1 MLFLAG
7 GGGGTEVRAGV
18 GGGPEEL
25 REPAKGGGT
34 PNLDE
39 GSSAGVFVGTRGGGG
54 GATEDEALDLAGGW
68 GTLAYFPASAMGGGA
83 RNMGRG
89 GEGAR
94 GGEGEG
100 DGGLA
105 GAAPLLG
112 CGGAGGGPRLELV
125 PLPPVV

>member
-1 MLFLAG
+1 M
-7 GGGGTEVRAGV
+7 
-18 GGGPEEL
+18 
-25 REPAKGGGT
+25 REPEKGGGT

-39 GSSAGVFVGTRGGGG
+39 EASSAGVLVGTRGGGG
-54 GATEDEALDLAGGW
+54 GATEDEALDLAGGA
-68 GTLAYFPASAMGGGA
+68 GTLAYFPASAIGGGA

-94 GGEGEG
+94 GGDGDG
-100 DGGLA
+100 DGGLT

-112 CGGAGGGPRLELV
+112 CGGAGGGPRLELL

>member
-39 GSSAGVFVGTRGGGG
+39 GSSVFVGTRGGGG
-54 GATEDEALDLAGGW
+54 GATEDEALDLAGG
-68 GTLAYFPASAMGGGA
+68 
-83 RNMGRG
+83 
-89 GEGAR
+89 
-94 GGEGEG
+94 
-100 DGGLA
+100 
-105 GAAPLLG
+105 
-112 CGGAGGGPRLELV
+112 
-125 PLPPVV
+125 